1 MIDTQSSSI
10 TYLDTAEFEGQWK
23 AKELD
28 TRLWNQGQFLLLF
41 IDSNITQTSQSACHA
56 YHKVCEME
64 LVCLID
70 SVI

>member
-28 TRLWNQGQFLLLF
+28 TRL
-41 IDSNITQTSQSACHA
+41 
-56 YHKVCEME
+56 
-64 LVCLID
+64 
-70 SVI
+70 